1 MLEFAKLAFVAGL
14 LGSIVGL
21 GGGMIL
27 VPKWLE
33 YGFSTNKTSPCSITL
48 LFLTALNSVV

>member
-1 MLEFAKLAFVAGL
+1 MLSFLAFYAGF
-14 LGSIVGL
+14 LGSIIGL

-33 YGFSTNKTSPCSITL
+33 IGISPTRTTACSICI
-48 LFLTALNSVV
+48 LFFTSFNSFF